1 MICVRDGEPS
11 AGCVRTRALIVLT
24 GCGDPWRGPGRLGW
38 SQDRRARGAAATPGG
53 RAASV
58 TSLGGASAQ
67 RGRGA
72 QRGVQRGE
80 LSAEP
85 IAAHTVP
92 GMERYKGE
100 GAGRTYLLRVSRTQV
115 SRTDSLRPRDRSP
128 REGDRGVTNRAVGF
142 WA

>member
-1 MICVRDGEPS
+1 
-11 AGCVRTRALIVLT
+11 
-24 GCGDPWRGPGRLGW
+24 
-38 SQDRRARGAAATPGG
+38 
-53 RAASV
+53 V